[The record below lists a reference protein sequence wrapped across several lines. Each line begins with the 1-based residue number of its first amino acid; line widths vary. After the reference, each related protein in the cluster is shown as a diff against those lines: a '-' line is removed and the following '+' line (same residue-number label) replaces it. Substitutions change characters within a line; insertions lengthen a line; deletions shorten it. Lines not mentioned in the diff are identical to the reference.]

1 MKKTY
6 QPIVI
11 EKSEEIVKSLIES
24 YFFEDYEL
32 STTDFAKTYFCDNL
46 TDKFITGELDFNDD
60 NLFTE
65 EEFEKCLREIV
76 AGTILL
82 EMKEKGLVE
91 SYEDDNTEEL
101 FFLTDKGKELL
112 AQQEKNDL
120 DTN

>member
-46 TDKFITGELDFNDD
+46 KNP
-60 NLFTE
+60 NPTE
-65 EEFEKCLREIV
+65 KV
-76 AGTILL
+76 
-82 EMKEKGLVE
+82 
-91 SYEDDNTEEL
+91 
-101 FFLTDKGKELL
+101 
-112 AQQEKNDL
+112 
-120 DTN
+120 